1 MDNLSYIESMFYQ
14 WEKDP
19 TSIDPQW
26 ADYFQH
32 DGQIPTPRTTNTA
45 PMPTMPQAASA
56 TDMVYKQSRVDS
68 MLWAFRDIGY
78 LYARLNPLG
87 GDYGPEHD
95 YLQREGVPKYEKP
108 TLEQF
113 GLSETDLGK
122 VFSAGRAMKP
132 SPAPLGEII
141 AAFQETYCG
150 PIGVEFLHIQ
160 DKNIRGW
167 LINKMESVRNR
178 PRLDNEQKR
187 IILEDL
193 LRTEALEQALNRYF
207 LGQKRFSLEGSE
219 AIIPAL
225 HFLIDSAD
233 KFDIEEF
240 VIGTTHR
247 GRLSILNTIL
257 RMPPEEIF
265 STFQDTER
273 NMLFRGVGDVKYHI
287 GYEADHAL
295 DRGGQ
300 VHISLCANASHLESI
315 DPVVIGKTRALQD
328 FMQDRERTKVVPILL
343 HGDAA
348 FCGQGVVAETLN
360 LSRLQGYSTHGTI
373 HIIINNQIGFT
384 TSSRSARSSYF
395 PTDIAKAFGIPVF
408 HVNGDDP
415 EASVYVANLAL
426 EFRQTFGR
434 DCVLDIFCFRRR
446 GHNEAD
452 DPSFTHPRMYK
463 VIDSHPG
470 VGKLYGDH
478 CVRHGVTT
486 EEDQQAIADRYAEI
500 MRKAHEHLQQKPAST
515 FDSGQGTDWDE
526 FRNSYIHDPVETGVS
541 ESILRRIT
549 EHVMTPP
556 EGFHLHSTLQRILQK
571 QRKLFE
577 EKSAFAWAFAESL
590 AFGSLL
596 LEGHRVRLSGE
607 DCDRGTFS
615 QRHLTWWDTESE
627 KPKPYTPL
635 KNLSPD
641 QAELQV
647 YDSPLSEY
655 SIVGFEYGYSLID
668 PKALVLWEAQFGDF
682 ANGAQV
688 IIDNYIASGRT
699 KWNRLS
705 GLVLLL
711 PHGIEGQGPEHSS
724 AYLER
729 YLKLCADDNIQV
741 CNATTPAQYFHLLR
755 RQVKCNYRLPLVIM
769 TPKSLLRH
777 DKCIS
782 TLGDLTS
789 GSFHEILCDPCDPEA
804 VDGIVLCSGKIY
816 YDLLA
821 YRETL
826 ESCRTAIIR
835 VEQLYPF
842 PAQAIG
848 QCLNRFSNS
857 KQVTWVQEESRNNGA
872 WSFIHESFEHFFPKI
887 KIGYIGR
894 DETAATAT
902 GSYKNY
908 KNTQQKIVEDA
919 LNA

>member
-1 MDNLSYIESMFYQ
+1 MNDSSYIESIYQ
-14 WEKDP
+14 QWKRDP
-19 TSIDPQW
+19 SGVDPSWSTYFEQL
-26 ADYFQH
+26 ADT
-32 DGQIPTPRTTNTA
+32 GGNTVA
-45 PMPTMPQAASA
+45 SSSGPQTAS
-56 TDMVYKQSRVDS
+56 DDRVYKQSRVDS

-95 YLQREGVPKYEKP
+95 YLQREGVPRYEKP

-113 GLSETDLGK
+113 GLSEADLDT

-132 SPAPLGEII
+132 SPAPLRDII
-141 AAFQETYCG
+141 DAFQETYGG
-150 PIGVEFLHIQ
+150 PIGAEFLHIQ
-160 DKNIRGW
+160 DKNIRRW
-167 LINKMESVRNR
+167 LIDKMESSRNR
-178 PRLDNEQKR
+178 PKLNNELKR

-193 LRTEALEQALNRYF
+193 IRTEALENALNRYF

-233 KFDIEEF
+233 LFDIEEF

-257 RMPPEEIF
+257 NMSPEELF
-265 STFQDTER
+265 STFQDTEK
-273 NMLFRGVGDVKYHI
+273 NVMFRGVGDVKYHI
-287 GYEADHAL
+287 GYEAEHTL
-295 DRGGQ
+295 DRGGK

-328 FMQDRERTKVVPILL
+328 IRYNRDRKKVVPILL

-348 FCGQGVVAETLN
+348 FCGQGVVAEILN
-360 LSRLQGYSTHGTI
+360 LSRLRGYSTHGTI

-384 TSSRSARSSYF
+384 TSSSNARSSYF

-426 EFRQTFGR
+426 EFRQKFER
-434 DCVLDIFCFRRR
+434 DCVIDIFCFRRR

-463 VIDSHPG
+463 VIDAHPPLC
-470 VGKLYGDH
+470 KIYGEH
-478 CVRHGVTT
+478 CIKKGIASKD
-486 EEDQQAIADRYAEI
+486 DQQAMVDRYAEI
-500 MRKAHEHLQQKPAST
+500 MREANERAQKNPVTT
-515 FDSGQGTDWDE
+515 FDSGQGPEWQALL
-526 FRNSYIHDPVETGVS
+526 NSYSHDPVDTGVD
-541 ESILRRIT
+541 ESVLRRIA
-549 EHVMTPP
+549 EHVMTLPD
-556 EGFHLHSTLQRILQK
+556 GFNMHGTLQRILSK
-571 QRKLFE
+571 QRKIFE
-577 EKSAFAWAFAESL
+577 EKSTLNWAFAESL

-615 QRHLTWWDTESE
+615 QRHLTWWDTESK
-627 KPKPYTPL
+627 KPSSYTPL
-635 KNLSPD
+635 KTLSPD
-641 QAELQV
+641 QANLQV

-668 PKALVLWEAQFGDF
+668 PMSLVLWEAQFGDF

-688 IIDNYIASGRT
+688 TIDNYIASGGT
-699 KWNRLS
+699 KWNRHS
-705 GLVLLL
+705 GLVMLL

-729 YLKLCADDNIQV
+729 FLKLCADDNIQV

-755 RQVKCNYRLPLVIM
+755 RQVKRNFRLPLILM

-777 DKCIS
+777 EKAVS
-782 TLGDLTS
+782 TLADLKT
-789 GSFHEILCDPCDPEA
+789 GSFCEILCDPCDPKF
-804 VDGIVLCSGKIY
+804 VKRVLFCCGKIY

-821 YRETL
+821 HRETL
-826 ESCRTAIIR
+826 DTDRIAIIR
-835 VEQLYPF
+835 LEQLYPF
-842 PAQAIG
+842 PAQAIA
-848 QCLNRFSNS
+848 QCLDRFPNI
-857 KQVTWVQEESRNNGA
+857 QGVTWVQEESRNTGA
-872 WSFIHESFEHFFPKI
+872 WSYIHENFGTHLPNIS
-887 KIGYIGR
+887 IGYVGR
-894 DETAATAT
+894 DETATTAT

-908 KNTQQKIVEDA
+908 KNTQKKIVEDA
-919 LNA
+919 LEK

>member
-1 MDNLSYIESMFYQ
+1 MNDSSYIESIYQ
-14 WEKDP
+14 QWKRDP
-19 TSIDPQW
+19 SGVDPSW
-26 ADYFQH
+26 GTYFQQLA
-32 DGQIPTPRTTNTA
+32 DTGGNTVA
-45 PMPTMPQAASA
+45 SSSGPQTAS
-56 TDMVYKQSRVDS
+56 DDRVYKQSRVDS

-95 YLQREGVPKYEKP
+95 YLQREGVPRYEKP

-113 GLSETDLGK
+113 GLSESDLDT

-132 SPAPLGEII
+132 SPAPLRDII
-141 AAFQETYCG
+141 DAFQETYGG
-150 PIGVEFLHIQ
+150 PIGAEFLHIQ
-160 DKNIRGW
+160 DKNIRRW
-167 LINKMESVRNR
+167 LIDKMESSRNR
-178 PRLDNEQKR
+178 PKLNNELKR

-193 LRTEALEQALNRYF
+193 VRTEALENALNRYF

-219 AIIPAL
+219 AVIPAL

-233 KFDIEEF
+233 LFDIEEF

-257 RMPPEEIF
+257 NMSPEELF
-265 STFQDTER
+265 STFQDTEK
-273 NMLFRGVGDVKYHI
+273 NVMFRGVGDVKYHI
-287 GYEADHAL
+287 GYEAEHTL
-295 DRGGQ
+295 DRGGK

-315 DPVVIGKTRALQD
+315 DPVVIGKARALQD
-328 FMQDRERTKVVPILL
+328 IRYNRDRKKVVPILL

-348 FCGQGVVAETLN
+348 FCGQGVVAEILN
-360 LSRLQGYSTHGTI
+360 LSRLRGYSTHGTI

-384 TSSRSARSSYF
+384 TSSSNARSSYF

-426 EFRQTFGR
+426 EFRQKFER
-434 DCVLDIFCFRRR
+434 DCVIDIFCFRRR

-463 VIDSHPG
+463 VIDAHPPLC
-470 VGKLYGDH
+470 KIYGEH
-478 CVRHGVTT
+478 CIKKGIASKD
-486 EEDQQAIADRYAEI
+486 DQQAMVDRYAEI
-500 MRKAHEHLQQKPAST
+500 MREANERAQKNPVTT
-515 FDSGQGTDWDE
+515 FDSGQGPEWQALL
-526 FRNSYIHDPVETGVS
+526 NSYSHDPVDTGVD
-541 ESILRRIT
+541 ESVLRRIA
-549 EHVMTPP
+549 EHVMTLPD
-556 EGFHLHSTLQRILQK
+556 GFNMHGTLQRILNK

-577 EKSAFAWAFAESL
+577 EKSTLNWAFAESL

-615 QRHLTWWDTESE
+615 QRHLTWWDTESK
-627 KPKPYTPL
+627 KPSPYTPL
-635 KNLSPD
+635 KTLSPD
-641 QAELQV
+641 QANLQV

-668 PKALVLWEAQFGDF
+668 PMSLVLWEAQFGDF

-688 IIDNYIASGRT
+688 TIDNYIASGGT
-699 KWNRLS
+699 KWNRHS
-705 GLVLLL
+705 GLVMLL

-729 YLKLCADDNIQV
+729 FLKLCADDNIQV

-755 RQVKCNYRLPLVIM
+755 RQVKRNFRLPLILM

-777 DKCIS
+777 EKAVS
-782 TLGDLTS
+782 TLADLKT
-789 GSFHEILCDPCDPEA
+789 GSFCEILCDPCDPKF
-804 VDGIVLCSGKIY
+804 VKRVLLCCGKIY

-821 YRETL
+821 HRETL
-826 ESCRTAIIR
+826 DTDRIAIIR
-835 VEQLYPF
+835 LEQLYPF
-842 PAQAIG
+842 PAQAIA
-848 QCLNRFSNS
+848 QCLDRFPNI
-857 KQVTWVQEESRNNGA
+857 QGVTWVQEESRNTGA
-872 WSFIHESFEHFFPKI
+872 WSYIHENFGTHLPNIS
-887 KIGYIGR
+887 IGYVGR
-894 DETAATAT
+894 DETATTAT

-908 KNTQQKIVEDA
+908 KNTQKKIVEDA
-919 LNA
+919 LEK